1 MVVQEIDLVD
11 IEAKDYLLGVTLL
24 TGRTVHYL
32 VIWGVNAKISRS
44 VVIVRAHF
52 TSEGPR
58 SLLDSPRS

>member
-32 VIWGVNAKISRS
+32 VI
-44 VVIVRAHF
+44 
-52 TSEGPR
+52 
-58 SLLDSPRS
+58 